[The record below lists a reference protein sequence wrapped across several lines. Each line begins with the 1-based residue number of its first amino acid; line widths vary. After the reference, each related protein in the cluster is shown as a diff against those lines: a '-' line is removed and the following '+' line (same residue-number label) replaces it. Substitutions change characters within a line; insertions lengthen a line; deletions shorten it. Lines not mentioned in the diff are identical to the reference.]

1 MKKQIEGVSFNE
13 VCRLF
18 GKSRQGWY
26 KIHLRGNANRL
37 QEELVLQWVHDIRIV
52 LPRIGGIKLYSMI
65 KDRLA
70 QHNMKMGRDGLYKLL
85 RKNELLI
92 VPRRKYVRTTQSWH
106 RFKKWPDLLQNFQ
119 PDGPGQVW
127 VSDITFLR
135 TQSGF
140 IYLSL
145 VTDAYSRV
153 IVGYHLSQHLKAS
166 GCIAALN
173 KALKRRQNP
182 FTALIHHSDRGIQY
196 CCDDYVQILQTH
208 GINISMTQSGSPYDN
223 AIAERING
231 ILKQE
236 FGLEKTFRSY
246 NEAVEPVAKAIY
258 FYNHIRPH
266 FSCNLQTPEQK
277 HYLEHQTE

>member
-1 MKKQIEGVSFNE
+1 
-13 VCRLF
+13 
-18 GKSRQGWY
+18 
-26 KIHLRGNANRL
+26 
-37 QEELVLQWVHDIRIV
+37 
-52 LPRIGGIKLYSMI
+52 MI